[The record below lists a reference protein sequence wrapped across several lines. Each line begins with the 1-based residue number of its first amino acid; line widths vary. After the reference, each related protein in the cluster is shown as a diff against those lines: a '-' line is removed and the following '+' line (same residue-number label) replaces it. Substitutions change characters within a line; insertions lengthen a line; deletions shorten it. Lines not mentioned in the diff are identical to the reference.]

1 MISLQDEKNI
11 DSIFFYAINNDINH
25 LGFWYTSGYNKYKFD
40 YKDANFK
47 DKIERLK
54 YVYNILKNEKQINLI
69 GELTNDIM
77 NNKIE
82 IKNTKTYNKTILN
95 NINYDFNSMID
106 YIKYIINHTLRALSI
121 EHVNPSKWIIL
132 GNKEKYFIRI
142 PKEDSDETKTIV
154 PITFY
159 KDGNNYKFDYKILRS
174 LFLDNNNFSSDVSF
188 SCTINCFDKSIIV
201 QIDGDEY
208 KGEVVFDRLNIV
220 NAITLRKNND
230 VIYYY
235 SDDTMLLE
243 EDINKIQN
251 VFKIIDFNGDINGIK
266 TMDNNYILYSE
277 DNLSEYKMKLNI
289 HDELVR
295 INLKM
300 NEKYL
305 NDGMDFKFEDEL
317 YDFIIIKLDDNKIL
331 IQQKYVY
338 GNNANSD
345 AKKNSGKSRY
355 YILTTED
362 KITSLSNI
370 STITNRYE
378 IEGNISNIE
387 DFKNLVLK

>member
-1 MISLQDEKNI
+1 
-11 DSIFFYAINNDINH
+11 
-25 LGFWYTSGYNKYKFD
+25 
-40 YKDANFK
+40 
-47 DKIERLK
+47 
-54 YVYNILKNEKQINLI
+54 
-69 GELTNDIM
+69 M

-106 YIKYIINHTLRALSI
+106 YIKYIISHTLRALSI
-121 EHVNPSKWIIL
+121 EHINPSKWIIL
-132 GNKEKYFIRI
+132 GNKEKHIIQI

-159 KDGNNYKFDYKILRS
+159 KDGNNYKLDYKILRT